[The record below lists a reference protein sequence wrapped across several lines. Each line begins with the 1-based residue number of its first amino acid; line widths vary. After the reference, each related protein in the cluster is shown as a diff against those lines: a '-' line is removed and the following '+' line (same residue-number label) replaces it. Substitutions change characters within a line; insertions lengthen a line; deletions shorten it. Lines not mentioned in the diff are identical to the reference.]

1 MSQGFL
7 SKFVPIDSF
16 INPPLIDFW
25 KHSSADKIVREM
37 ELFGPDFE
45 QYEEVQADLDCI
57 AIDIAEVER
66 EAEVNLLVCLAPK
79 LKGLQILGIGY
90 PISLPW
96 QL

>member
-1 MSQGFL
+1 
-7 SKFVPIDSF
+7 
-16 INPPLIDFW
+16 
-25 KHSSADKIVREM
+25 M

-45 QYEEVQADLDCI
+45 QYEEVQAELDCI

-79 LKGLQILGIGY
+79 LKGLQILGIGW

-96 QL
+96 QLWIYWNILARFFMLSWPLASKGWR